1 MIRRVLRWVAT
12 VALALLFVLNLLL
25 PSTDIGRRGNE
36 AQVRAEAPGVERWL
50 GQPLPDV
57 ALPDLNGNP
66 VRLADLRGHRVL
78 LTFERSVDW

>member
-1 MIRRVLRWVAT
+1 MVLRWIAT
-12 VALALLFVLNLLL
+12 AVIGLFFVLNAML

-36 AQVRAEAPGVERWL
+36 AAARAEVSGVAEQVGR
-50 GQPLPDV
+50 PLADFT
-57 ALPDLNGNP
+57 LQDIEGEP